1 MSKKLRNRID
11 MVARNLVASLDLT
24 DADVRTL
31 EDRVAALERR
41 SDTFVSHGYTD
52 LRTRIAAVIYRLD
65 AEQQGYEAGRS
76 VCSPWSLKVA
86 DAVIRE
92 LKLDQPVDFTSV
104 AWGITSFDNG
114 TTDE

>member
-1 MSKKLRNRID
+1 MNK
-11 MVARNLVASLDLT
+11 
-24 DADVRTL
+24 
-31 EDRVAALERR
+31 
-41 SDTFVSHGYTD
+41 SDSSDSVGQSAD

-92 LKLDQPVDFTSV
+92 LGLVQAHATEDRGGSTRKVTRYV
-104 AWGITSFDNG
+104 
-114 TTDE
+114 TDWTADE